1 MRRQAISARLLA
13 MTNAGAP
20 TVKVCRIGAAWP
32 AFTSAPSGPRP
43 APEAHPPLDGRNA
56 ILTLLT
62 SNNPTRQVACVNA
75 RPCRGRKPPHNL
87 SSIGRTTGGAGDVT
101 VTELIGARAKELA
114 TMDIFA
120 GCPIEDLV
128 PLAASV
134 EPLRTAAGQVL
145 MQQGEQAVSF
155 LLISSGAAEIR
166 HVDSNGVVYV
176 GQACAGEIIGEIA
189 LLREVPRIA
198 TVTTTEPLTGWIGD
212 NTAFTQMVLI
222 PGVMLRLLRLVRQRL
237 AAFIT
242 PIPVRVREGT
252 QLLLRPVLPGD
263 RERTVHGHVHFS
275 SETLYRRFMTARAPT
290 PALMHYLAEVDYVDH
305 FVWVMTD
312 GSDPVADARFVR
324 DLTDPTVAEVAF
336 TVGDAYQGR
345 GIGSF
350 LIGALSIAAK
360 VDGVER
366 FSARMLSEN
375 VPMRAIM
382 DRYGAVWQ
390 REDIGVIT
398 TVIDVP
404 RQRDLIFGQD
414 MADQIK
420 RVARQVIEVVG

>member
-1 MRRQAISARLLA
+1 M
-13 MTNAGAP
+13 
-20 TVKVCRIGAAWP
+20 
-32 AFTSAPSGPRP
+32 
-43 APEAHPPLDGRNA
+43 
-56 ILTLLT
+56 
-62 SNNPTRQVACVNA
+62 
-75 RPCRGRKPPHNL
+75 
-87 SSIGRTTGGAGDVT
+87 
-101 VTELIGARAKELA
+101 
-114 TMDIFA
+114 
-120 GCPIEDLV
+120 

-145 MQQGEQAVSF
+145 MQQGEQAISF
-155 LLISSGAAEIR
+155 LLISSGTAEIK
-166 HVDSNGVVYV
+166 HVGSNGVVSI
-176 GQACAGEIIGEIA
+176 GQASPGEIIGEIA
-189 LLREVPRIA
+189 LLREIPRIA

-212 NTAFTQMVLI
+212 NDAFTRMVQI
-222 PGVMLRLLRLVRQRL
+222 PGVMPRLLSTVRQRL

-242 PIPVRVREGT
+242 PIPIRVRDGT
-252 QLLLRPVLPGD
+252 DLFLRPVLPGD

-290 PALMHYLAEVDYVDH
+290 PALMQYLAEVDYVDH

-324 DLTDPTVAEVAF
+324 DLNDPTVAEIAF
-336 TVGDAYQGR
+336 TVADAYQGR

-404 RQRDLIFGQD
+404 RQRDLIFGRD

-420 RVARQVIEVVG
+420 RVARQVIEAVG

>member
-1 MRRQAISARLLA
+1 
-13 MTNAGAP
+13 
-20 TVKVCRIGAAWP
+20 
-32 AFTSAPSGPRP
+32 
-43 APEAHPPLDGRNA
+43 
-56 ILTLLT
+56 
-62 SNNPTRQVACVNA
+62 
-75 RPCRGRKPPHNL
+75 
-87 SSIGRTTGGAGDVT
+87 
-101 VTELIGARAKELA
+101 VTELIGARAEELA

-145 MQQGEQAVSF
+145 MQQGERAISF
-155 LLISSGAAEIR
+155 LLISSGAAQIE
-166 HVDSNGVVYV
+166 HVDSNGVVLI
-176 GQACAGEIIGEIA
+176 GQVCAGEIIGEIA
-189 LLREVPRIA
+189 LLRQVPRIA
-198 TVTTTEPLTGWIGD
+198 TVTTTEQLTGWIGD
-212 NTAFTQMVLI
+212 NDAFTRMVHI

-242 PIPVRVREGT
+242 PIPVRLRDGT
-252 QLLLRPVLPGD
+252 HLLLRPVLPGD
-263 RERTVHGHVHFS
+263 RERTVHGHVQFS

-305 FVWVMTD
+305 FVWVVTD

-324 DLTDPTVAEVAF
+324 DLTEPTQAEVAF
-336 TVGDAYQGR
+336 TVADAYQGR

-366 FSARMLSEN
+366 FTARMLSEN

-390 REDIGVIT
+390 REDVGVIT

-404 RQRDLIFGQD
+404 RERDLKLGRD
-414 MADQIK
+414 MAEQIK
-420 RVARQVIEVVG
+420 HVARQVIEAVG

>member
-1 MRRQAISARLLA
+1 M
-13 MTNAGAP
+13 
-20 TVKVCRIGAAWP
+20 
-32 AFTSAPSGPRP
+32 
-43 APEAHPPLDGRNA
+43 
-56 ILTLLT
+56 
-62 SNNPTRQVACVNA
+62 
-75 RPCRGRKPPHNL
+75 
-87 SSIGRTTGGAGDVT
+87 
-101 VTELIGARAKELA
+101 TELIGARAEELA
-114 TMDIFA
+114 TMDIFED
-120 GCPIEDLV
+120 CPIEDLV

-145 MQQGEQAVSF
+145 MQQGEQAISF
-155 LLISSGAAEIR
+155 LLISAGTAEIK
-166 HVDSNGVVYV
+166 HVGSNGVLSI
-176 GQACAGEIIGEIA
+176 GQARTGQIIGEIA
-189 LLREVPRIA
+189 LLRQIPRIA

-212 NTAFTQMVLI
+212 KDAFARMVQI
-222 PGVMLRLLRLVRQRL
+222 PDVMPRLLRTVRQRM

-242 PIPVRVREGT
+242 PIPIRVRDGT
-252 QLLLRPVLPGD
+252 DLLLRPVLPGD
-263 RERTVHGHVHFS
+263 RERTVHGHVYFS

-324 DLTDPTVAEVAF
+324 DQTDPTVAEIAF
-336 TVGDAYQGR
+336 TVADAYQGR

-382 DRYGAVWQ
+382 DRYGAQWQ

-404 RQRDLIFGQD
+404 HQRDLIFGRD
-414 MADQIK
+414 MAEQIK
-420 RVARQVIEVVG
+420 RVARQVIEAVG

>member
-1 MRRQAISARLLA
+1 MI
-13 MTNAGAP
+13 
-20 TVKVCRIGAAWP
+20 
-32 AFTSAPSGPRP
+32 GPR
-43 APEAHPPLDGRNA
+43 AE
-56 ILTLLT
+56 
-62 SNNPTRQVACVNA
+62 
-75 RPCRGRKPPHNL
+75 
-87 SSIGRTTGGAGDVT
+87 
-101 VTELIGARAKELA
+101 ELA

-155 LLISSGAAEIR
+155 LLISSGAAEIQ
-166 HVDSNGVVYV
+166 HVDSNGVVSI
-176 GQACAGEIIGEIA
+176 GRACAGEIIGEIA

-212 NTAFTQMVLI
+212 NDAFTRMVQI
-222 PGVMLRLLRLVRQRL
+222 PGVMLRLLRLLVRQRL

-242 PIPVRVREGT
+242 PIPVRVRDGT
-252 QLLLRPVLPGD
+252 LLLLRPVLPGD
-263 RERTVHGHVHFS
+263 RQRTVHGHVHFS

-290 PALMHYLAEVDYVDH
+290 PELMHYLAEVDYVDH
-305 FVWVMTD
+305 FVWVVTD

-324 DLTDPTVAEVAF
+324 DQTDPTVAEIAF
-336 TVGDAYQGR
+336 TVADAYQGR

-350 LIGALSIAAK
+350 LISALSIAAR

-366 FSARMLSEN
+366 FTARMLSEN

-382 DRYGAVWQ
+382 DRYGAQWQ

-404 RQRDLIFGQD
+404 HQRDLILGRD